1 MIVCIGTGIAKCFV
15 CELQGSRVSAAV
27 VSRIDG
33 ECNIFSEPEAKLFE
47 GDQTIQGTYDGI
59 TISMYTVSS
68 SYYIQ
73 LSL

>member
-1 MIVCIGTGIAKCFV
+1 MVVCIDTGIAKCFV
-15 CELQGSRVSAAV
+15 YELRVSRVSAAV

-59 TISMYTVSS
+59 SH
-68 SYYIQ
+68 
-73 LSL
+73 